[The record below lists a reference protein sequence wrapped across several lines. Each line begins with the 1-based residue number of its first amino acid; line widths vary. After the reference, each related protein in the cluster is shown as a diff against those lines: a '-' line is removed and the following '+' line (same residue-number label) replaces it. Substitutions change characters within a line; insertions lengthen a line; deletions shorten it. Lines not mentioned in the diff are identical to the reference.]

1 MAEPE
6 FFAEQ
11 LPDGRTLIYTTD
23 PSVVLTHIFVA
34 PYGSTGVLNRAW
46 IEASKAVGRQYT
58 PREIEAGWPAAMEP
72 HRLACLQHP
81 QDSTGQT
88 YVNTALMAAC
98 KSGAVSC
105 VTYTLAD
112 YDGHTGQPLEERTE
126 YAISAHDFAAW
137 LAAQGEEP
145 SPHIRAWFKA
155 NGVTPT
161 AAPTA
166 PETKEERQDRR
177 LQACIDVGLPME
189 NTRAVLHKMPDGIG
203 RVAQQFG
210 VTRQAFTADVKGALE
225 RRLTIEQGRRPR

>member
-1 MAEPE
+1 MTVNLAWRTAMASTNSAGVFGFDETKEPG
-6 FFAEQ
+6 FAER
-11 LPDGRTLIYTTD
+11 LPLELVTAFQVDYRSPELLASGRYD
-23 PSVVLTHIFVA
+23 PA
-34 PYGSTGVLNRAW
+34 PGKLFGAFFGHMKS
-46 IEASKAVGRQYT
+46 
-58 PREIEAGWPAAMEP
+58 
-72 HRLACLQHP
+72 
-81 QDSTGQT
+81 
-88 YVNTALMAAC
+88 AC
-98 KSGAVSC
+98 KSGALACTQAPCPAVS
-105 VTYTLAD
+105 
-112 YDGHTGQPLEERTE
+112 GH
-126 YAISAHDFAAW
+126 AILLVSAHDFAAW